1 MPLLLGKTATVAN
14 EPAIQSF
21 LQTPTPVMRT
31 AAVNLLKQF
40 TPPDDPG
47 GIQVEL
53 WGSDRTLRMALPE
66 STAPLVSNLDPEFA
80 QCAVEPFRSLGQF
93 RAVNNLPAYPAAAAV
108 KDDQGKAIGFL
119 VRWRRVSPTANVRK
133 QLAELLGSEAAVYY
147 GNSQGAVWTD
157 LEKIV
162 PMPPA
167 NLGASQEV
175 NYYTRDGNSV
185 MARGRPIAG
194 TPWAVVVEFPDHAFL
209 IQAHRFLRRSLL
221 LGLGLLV
228 VGVVG
233 AVVLSHNII
242 EPLRALTEAASAI
255 SAGDYS
261 RTVETGRHDELGK
274 LASVFNAM
282 VASVGDSRVDLE
294 RSEHQYRL
302 LFESNPLPMWVFDRE
317 TLQFLAVNEAAIHHY
332 GFSREEFLEMTI
344 KDIRPSEEIPR
355 LMQALS
361 QPIKGYQLSGNWQH
375 RRKDDTIIDVEIAAH
390 SIDFEGRPA
399 ELVLAND
406 VTDRIH
412 TEETL
417 RVKNLELATMT
428 QQLWQTSKLA
438 TMGEL
443 AASIAH
449 ELNNP
454 LATSALRL
462 ESLAAQLSGNE
473 QMSCAVEIVAQEVER
488 MGRLVGGLLEF
499 SRRGHQQISTLN
511 ISEELARAVDLIE
524 YHLRSRKI
532 ELVYEFDNNLSTI
545 HADRQQ
551 LRQVFLNLLTNA
563 ADAMPNSG
571 KLIIRAATD
580 HAEGGIAG
588 VRIEFADSGS
598 GIHPKDLERIWEPF
612 FTTKPEGKGTGLGL
626 AICRRMVEEHRGT
639 ISIDSVLGSGTTVSI
654 FLPSAN
660 RSGEKS
666 RNEAELELI
675 AN

>member
-1 MPLLLGKTATVAN
+1 
-14 EPAIQSF
+14 
-21 LQTPTPVMRT
+21 
-31 AAVNLLKQF
+31 
-40 TPPDDPG
+40 
-47 GIQVEL
+47 
-53 WGSDRTLRMALPE
+53 
-66 STAPLVSNLDPEFA
+66 
-80 QCAVEPFRSLGQF
+80 
-93 RAVNNLPAYPAAAAV
+93 
-108 KDDQGKAIGFL
+108 
-119 VRWRRVSPTANVRK
+119 
-133 QLAELLGSEAAVYY
+133 
-147 GNSQGAVWTD
+147 
-157 LEKIV
+157 
-162 PMPPA
+162 
-167 NLGASQEV
+167 
-175 NYYTRDGNSV
+175 
-185 MARGRPIAG
+185 
-194 TPWAVVVEFPDHAFL
+194 
-209 IQAHRFLRRSLL
+209 
-221 LGLGLLV
+221 
-228 VGVVG
+228 
-233 AVVLSHNII
+233 
-242 EPLRALTEAASAI
+242 
-255 SAGDYS
+255 
-261 RTVETGRHDELGK
+261 
-274 LASVFNAM
+274 
-282 VASVGDSRVDLE
+282 
-294 RSEHQYRL
+294 
-302 LFESNPLPMWVFDRE
+302 MWVFDRE

-551 LRQVFLNLLTNA
+551 VRQVFLNLLTNA